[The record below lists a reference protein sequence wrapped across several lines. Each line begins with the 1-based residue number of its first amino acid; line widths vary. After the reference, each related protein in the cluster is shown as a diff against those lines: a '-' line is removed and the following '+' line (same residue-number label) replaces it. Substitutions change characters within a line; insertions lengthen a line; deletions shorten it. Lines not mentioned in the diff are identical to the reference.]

1 MIQDAIFIPSDTGH
15 AKADRPQKNE
25 AKTRKNQRLKLN
37 KKCDNLHFD
46 INFIALIDMDYELIM
61 SFKTI
66 TT

>member
-1 MIQDAIFIPSDTGH
+1 MIQDTIFIPSDTGH
-15 AKADRPQKNE
+15 AKVDRPLENE

-37 KKCDNLHFD
+37 KKCDNLYFD

>member
-1 MIQDAIFIPSDTGH
+1 MIQDAIFIHSDPGH
-15 AKADRPQKNE
+15 AKTDKPQENE

-37 KKCDNLHFD
+37 KKCGNSHFD